1 MAPVTLLQSRT
12 SLLIWQGRKK
22 PQWHLGHSHCYHANI
37 THVSAVALTHHIF
50 SQWVMTWLSYHWVL
64 IITII
69 REILFSRRRKK
80 NAFWKMH
87 CQSPLRC
94 MYANQDFSLREWL
107 LITALKLL
115 TIWYNNQKLE
125 AVLCFG
131 HSCSFF
137 VVCIFVP
144 CTGRRKPSPSSP
156 GWSHAIQALHWGKG
170 QIHTSARLLQ
180 CSHSLPPQACRNT
193 AATIKPLICSQ
204 HCRKAHVSM
213 CLGVQLFQPLV
224 TPALTRPHKT

>member
-94 MYANQDFSLREWL
+94 MYTNQDFSLREWL

-144 CTGRRKPSPSSP
+144 CTGRRKPWLVTCHTGTALREGADSHLGLLAAGLSQPPSS
-156 GWSHAIQALHWGKG
+156 
-170 QIHTSARLLQ
+170 
-180 CSHSLPPQACRNT
+180 
-193 AATIKPLICSQ
+193 
-204 HCRKAHVSM
+204 SM
-213 CLGVQLFQPLV
+213 QKYSCNNK
-224 TPALTRPHKT
+224 TPHL